1 MRLHRIGERPG
12 ANGFGYFSRKKSDS
26 RAQRV
31 KALLWLYQ
39 PPSSAFGTFSRQREK
54 EQSGVHLCRR
64 ATDNPAL

>member
-31 KALLWLYQ
+31 KALPQ
-39 PPSSAFGTFSRQREK
+39 TAPHPPSAPSPRTRGEGDIS
-54 EQSGVHLCRR
+54 
-64 ATDNPAL
+64 